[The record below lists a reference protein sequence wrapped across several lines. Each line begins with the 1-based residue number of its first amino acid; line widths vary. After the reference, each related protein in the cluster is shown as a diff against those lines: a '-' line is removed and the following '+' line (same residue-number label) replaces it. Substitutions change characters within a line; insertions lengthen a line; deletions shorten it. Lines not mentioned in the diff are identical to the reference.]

1 MPIEI
6 RRITTPEELTA
17 VYRQR
22 YAIYVEEL
30 KYPQRY
36 ANHVTQMVVEPLDI
50 YAHILGAFEDGVLV
64 GSARIN
70 FGSEGALG
78 DYVDLYGMRAFGSY
92 FPERLSICTKFI
104 VAPTHRAGMTGI
116 ELSKGCYRHGTA
128 HPSGNVF
135 NLIDSRPPRDRYFRR
150 LGYRQVRPSIMH
162 PDAGEVVPL
171 VLPIFD
177 TRHLESINSPFAK
190 LLPSVRDYGSVRWFY
205 ETFGE
210 ELAQHDLRQPFLE
223 GLAFR
228 SGGVGRFS
236 SVRQQLVPEIT

>member
-1 MPIEI
+1 
-6 RRITTPEELTA
+6 
-17 VYRQR
+17 
-22 YAIYVEEL
+22 
-30 KYPQRY
+30 
-36 ANHVTQMVVEPLDI
+36 
-50 YAHILGAFEDGVLV
+50 
-64 GSARIN
+64 
-70 FGSEGALG
+70 
-78 DYVDLYGMRAFGSY
+78 
-92 FPERLSICTKFI
+92 
-104 VAPTHRAGMTGI
+104 
-116 ELSKGCYRHGTA
+116 
-128 HPSGNVF
+128 VF

-162 PDAGEVVPL
+162 PDVGEVVPL